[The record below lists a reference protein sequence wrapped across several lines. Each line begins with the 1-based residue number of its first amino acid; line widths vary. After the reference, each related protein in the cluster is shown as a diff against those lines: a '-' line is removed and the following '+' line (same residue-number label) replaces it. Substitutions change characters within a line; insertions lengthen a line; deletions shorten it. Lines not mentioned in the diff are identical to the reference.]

1 MFKNKTVFITGASRG
16 IGKAIGLKLAEAGAN
31 IVVTGKSTEPH
42 PKLEGTIHTSAQ
54 EMKDA
59 GGGGLAI
66 EMDVRYEDQV
76 ELALKK
82 AADHFGGIDI
92 VINNASAINLS
103 DAQHLDMKR
112 FDLMHQV
119 NVRGTY
125 VTSKIAIPYLKG
137 ANNPHILNLSPPLN
151 FEPKWFGPHLGYSI
165 AKYGMSLCVLGLA
178 EELKPLG
185 IGVNALWPKTVI
197 ATAAVRNLLG
207 GEEVIKR
214 SRTPQIVA
222 DAAFEILSKQSKVTS
237 GNYFIDEEVLSEA
250 GVTDFDQY
258 QAFLGNEL
266 LPDFFI

>member
-16 IGKAIGLKLAEAGAN
+16 IGKAIGLKLASKGAN
-31 IVVTGKSTEPH
+31 IVVTGKSVEPH
-42 PKLEGTIHTSAQ
+42 PKLEGTIFTSSQ

-59 GGGGLAI
+59 GGDGLAI
-66 EMDVRYEDQV
+66 AMDVRDEAQV
-76 ELALKK
+76 S
-82 AADHFGGIDI
+82 AAIEQAAEHFGGIDI
-92 VINNASAINLS
+92 LINNASAINLS
-103 DAQHLDMKR
+103 DTQHLEMKR

-125 VTSKIAIPYLKG
+125 MASKFAIPYLKE
-137 ANNPHILNLSPPLN
+137 AENPHILNLSPPLN

-207 GEEVIKR
+207 GEEVVKR
-214 SRTPQIVA
+214 SRIPQIVS
-222 DAAFEILSKQSKVTS
+222 DAAFEILSKPSKETS
-237 GNYFIDEEVLSEA
+237 GNYFIDEEVLRES
-250 GVTDFDQY
+250 GVTDFSHY
-258 QAFLGNEL
+258 NEVAGNEL

>member
-1 MFKNKTVFITGASRG
+1 
-16 IGKAIGLKLAEAGAN
+16 
-31 IVVTGKSTEPH
+31 
-42 PKLEGTIHTSAQ
+42 
-54 EMKDA
+54 
-59 GGGGLAI
+59 
-66 EMDVRYEDQV
+66 
-76 ELALKK
+76 
-82 AADHFGGIDI
+82 
-92 VINNASAINLS
+92 
-103 DAQHLDMKR
+103 
-112 FDLMHQV
+112 
-119 NVRGTY
+119 
-125 VTSKIAIPYLKG
+125 
-137 ANNPHILNLSPPLN
+137 LN

-258 QAFLGNEL
+258 QQILGNDL